1 MSKLNELIL
10 KFCPEGVPY
19 LPISEIGT
27 LTRGKR
33 FVHADAVDDGIP
45 CIHYG
50 ELYTYYGIWTDSARS
65 HVRKELA
72 SKLRYAQKND
82 VIIVGAG
89 ENDVDIGIAVAY
101 LGDEQVAIHDACY
114 ILHHSLD
121 PKYISYKSLLAQCW
135 Y

>member
-1 MSKLNELIL
+1 M
-10 KFCPEGVPY
+10 
-19 LPISEIGT
+19 
-27 LTRGKR
+27 
-33 FVHADAVDDGIP
+33 
-45 CIHYG
+45 
-50 ELYTYYGIWTDSARS
+50 
-65 HVRKELA
+65 RKELA

-121 PKYISYKSLLAQCW
+121 PKYISYCLRTEDYHRQIKKYVSSGKICAISAEGIG
-135 Y
+135 